1 MTVPDT
7 TWQDGAACV
16 GVETALFFPERAADP
31 RPAQA
36 VCATC
41 PVAQQCL
48 EYALTVGEDFG
59 IWGGK
64 TARDR
69 RSILQARSGAHQT
82 GLVGALALRGL
93 KQRELAER
101 LGVNRS
107 SVSLWARGIN
117 TPTTERQAAI
127 EEVLGPIDWEA
138 QVAA

>member
-7 TWQDGAACV
+7 TWQDAAAC
-16 GVETALFFPERAADP
+16 GGADTDLFFPERGADP

-48 EYALTVGEDFG
+48 GHALTVGEDFG

-82 GLVGALALRGL
+82 GLARALTLRGL
-93 KQRELAER
+93 KQRELADR
-101 LGVNRS
+101 VGVNRS
-107 SVSLWARGIN
+107 SVSLWARGIR
-117 TPTTERQAAI
+117 TPTAERQAAI
-127 EEVLGPIDWEA
+127 EGVLGPIDWEA

>member
-1 MTVPDT
+1 MIPDT

-69 RSILQARSGAHQT
+69 RSIPQARSGAHQT
-82 GLVGALALRGL
+82 GLVRARARRGL

-101 LGVNRS
+101 LGVYRS
-107 SVSLWARGIN
+107 SVSLWERGIR

-138 QVAA
+138 QVTA